1 LFMTATSVFYKNLG
15 EPEAPVLLSDG
26 RWAVVE
32 MSPEKG
38 CVSVISRD
46 GRIKNV
52 VARTGRPN
60 GMLVDS
66 HGALWVAESMNPP
79 SLKKVELNGSSEVIL
94 TGGDGTNFLFPND
107 LAFGPDGALYMTD
120 SGVSR
125 PVFQKAREK
134 GLSYPKFD
142 GKVFRID
149 LPSRKA
155 TILDDGLEFANGLA
169 FGLDD
174 ALYVTATIPGL
185 VYRYEWNGN
194 GTLGPREVF
203 TDLVDRDRKSGFTGG
218 DGLAVGSN
226 GFLYCAVVGQGNI
239 TVVDTDG
246 LVVER
251 IIVGGNQP
259 TNVAFGSRDS
269 GYLYVTVKDAG
280 TLERYQ
286 IGMTGLPLHRQSF

>member
-1 LFMTATSVFYKNLG
+1 MQATSVFYKNLG

-79 SLKKVELNGSSEVIL
+79 SLKKVELNGSTEVIL

-120 SGVSR
+120 SGVPR
-125 PVFQKAREK
+125 PVFQQAREK

-174 ALYVTATIPGL
+174 ALYVTATISGL

-226 GFLYCAVVGQGNI
+226 GFLYCAVVGQGDI

-269 GYLYVTVKDAG
+269 GDLYVTVKDAG